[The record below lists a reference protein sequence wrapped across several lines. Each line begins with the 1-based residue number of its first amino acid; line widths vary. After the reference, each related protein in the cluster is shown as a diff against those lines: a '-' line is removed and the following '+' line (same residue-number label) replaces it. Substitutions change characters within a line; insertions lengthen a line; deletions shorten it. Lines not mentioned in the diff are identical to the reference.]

1 MPPDKRL
8 GKSNLILR
16 GFIFQNTY
24 FVRFN
29 GEVFWQGIL
38 SRVAAEKIVSKINQ
52 PAAKKKFYLRYEI
65 VNN

>member
-16 GFIFQNTY
+16 GFIFQNKY

-38 SRVAAEKIVSKINQ
+38 SRVAAEKIVSKIN
-52 PAAKKKFYLRYEI
+52 
-65 VNN
+65 